1 VEEAEEVGM
10 EGAVEP
16 AAALRQLHEQHGAA
30 LLSFAQRLTHN
41 PDLAR
46 DVVQDVLLRAWRHP
60 EIVAEDERAARAWL
74 FTVTRN
80 LVIDR
85 WRSAAH
91 RNETA
96 SDVQA
101 LAERTA
107 APGDPTSA
115 VLDRWLIADALR
127 NLSPQH
133 RTVVVAAYYE
143 GRPVAEIARALGVPE
158 GTVKSRL
165 HYGLRSLRLLL
176 QEKGVTAP

>member
-1 VEEAEEVGM
+1 MTGEAEQA
-10 EGAVEP
+10 AV
-16 AAALRQLHEQHGAA
+16 LQQLHEQHGAA
-30 LLSFAQRLTHN
+30 LLGFAQRLTHN

-60 EIVAEDERAARAWL
+60 EIDGSDERATRAWL

-91 RNETA
+91 RYETA
-96 SDVQA
+96 TESEV
-101 LAERTA
+101 LAAR
-107 APGDPTSA
+107 APVREDASSA
-115 VLDRWLIADALR
+115 VLDRWLIADALAA
-127 NLSPQH
+127 LSPEH
-133 RTVVVAAYYE
+133 RVVVVAAYYE
-143 GRPVAEIARALGVPE
+143 GRPVADIAAALGVPP

-165 HYGLRSLRLLL
+165 HYGLRSLRLKL

>member
-1 VEEAEEVGM
+1 M
-10 EGAVEP
+10 EGEAEP
-16 AAALRQLHEQHGAA
+16 AAMLEQLHEQHGAA

-60 EIVAEDERAARAWL
+60 ACAASDERAARAWL

-91 RNETA
+91 RYETA
-96 SDVQA
+96 TDTDTLA
-101 LAERTA
+101 LR
-107 APGDPTSA
+107 APTRDDASSV
-115 VLDRWLIADALR
+115 VLDRWLITDALR
-127 NLSPQH
+127 SLSPEH
-133 RTVVVAAYYE
+133 RTVIVAAYYE
-143 GRPVAEIARALGVPE
+143 GRPAAEIARTLGVPE

-165 HYGLRSLRLLL
+165 HYGLRSLRLVL

>member
-1 VEEAEEVGM
+1 VSAG
-10 EGAVEP
+10 GAAEP

-30 LLSFAQRLTHN
+30 LLGFASRLTHN

-46 DVVQDVLLRAWRHP
+46 DVVQDALLRAWGHP
-60 EIVAEDERAARAWL
+60 EVLASDEHSARAWL

-85 WRSAAH
+85 WRSAAN
-91 RNETA
+91 RYETVTDVETLALRAPAREDA
-96 SDVQA
+96 S
-101 LAERTA
+101 
-107 APGDPTSA
+107 GA
-115 VLDRWLIADALR
+115 VLDRWLIADALSS
-127 NLSPQH
+127 LSPEH
-133 RTVVVAAYYE
+133 RAVIVAAYYE
-143 GRPVAEIARALGVPE
+143 GRPVAEIARVLRVPE

>member
-1 VEEAEEVGM
+1 M

-16 AAALRQLHEQHGAA
+16 AAVLRRLHEEHGAA
-30 LLSFAQRLTHN
+30 LLSFASRLTHN

-60 EIVAEDERAARAWL
+60 EIDGSDERATRAWL

-91 RNETA
+91 RHETVA
-96 SDVQA
+96 DVAA
-101 LAERTA
+101 LAERTPVA
-107 APGDPTSA
+107 EDATSTA
-115 VLDRWLIADALR
+115 LDRWLITDALR
-127 NLSPQH
+127 GLSPQH
-133 RTVVVAAYYE
+133 RAVVVAAHYE
-143 GRPVAEIARALGVPE
+143 GRSVAEIARALGVPE

-165 HYGLRSLRLLL
+165 HYGLRSLRLAL

>member
-1 VEEAEEVGM
+1 MDEGVGM

-16 AAALRQLHEQHGAA
+16 AAVLRRLHEEHGAA
-30 LLSFAQRLTHN
+30 LLSFASRLTRN

-60 EIVAEDERAARAWL
+60 EIDGTDGRATRAWL

-80 LVIDR
+80 LVIDS

-91 RNETA
+91 RYETVT
-96 SDVQA
+96 DVAA
-101 LAERTA
+101 LAERTPVA
-107 APGDPTSA
+107 EDATSTA
-115 VLDRWLIADALR
+115 LDRWLITDALR
-127 NLSPQH
+127 GLSPQH
-133 RTVVVAAYYE
+133 RAVVVAAHYE
-143 GRPVAEIARALGVPE
+143 GRSVADIARALGVPE

>member
-1 VEEAEEVGM
+1 M
-10 EGAVEP
+10 
-16 AAALRQLHEQHGAA
+16 
-30 LLSFAQRLTHN
+30 
-41 PDLAR
+41 AR

-60 EIVAEDERAARAWL
+60 EIAGSDDERATRAWL

-91 RNETA
+91 RYETVTDA
-96 SDVQA
+96 QT
-101 LAERTA
+101 LAER
-107 APGDPTSA
+107 APAREDASST
-115 VLDRWLIADALR
+115 VLDRWLIADALAG
-127 NLSPQH
+127 LSPEH
-133 RTVVVAAYYE
+133 RAVIVAAYYE
-143 GRPVAEIARALGVPE
+143 GRPAAEIARTLGVPE

>member
-1 VEEAEEVGM
+1 M

-30 LLSFAQRLTHN
+30 LLSFASRLTHN

-46 DVVQDVLLRAWRHP
+46 DIVQDALLRAWRHP
-60 EIVAEDERAARAWL
+60 EIVGSDERAARAWL

-91 RNETA
+91 RYETVT
-96 SDVQA
+96 DVST
-101 LAERTA
+101 LADRTPVHEDA
-107 APGDPTSA
+107 TSA

-127 NLSPQH
+127 GLSVQH
-133 RTVVVAAYYE
+133 REVVVAAYYE
-143 GRPVAEIARALGVPE
+143 GRPLGEIARALGVPE

>member
-1 VEEAEEVGM
+1 MGGEAD
-10 EGAVEP
+10 P
-16 AAALRQLHEQHGAA
+16 AATLERLHEQHGAA
-30 LLSFAQRLTHN
+30 LLGFAQRLTHN

-60 EIVAEDERAARAWL
+60 EIIASDERAARAWL

-91 RNETA
+91 RYETSTDTA
-96 SDVQA
+96 T
-101 LAERTA
+101 LADRTP
-107 APGDPTSA
+107 APGDATSA
-115 VLDRWLIADALR
+115 VLDRWLITDALR
-127 NLSPQH
+127 SLSPQH
-133 RTVVVAAYYE
+133 REVVIAAYYE
-143 GRPVAEIARALGVPE
+143 GRPLAEIGHALGVPE

-176 QEKGVTAP
+176 QERGVTAS

>member
-1 VEEAEEVGM
+1 M
-10 EGAVEP
+10 DGAVEP

-30 LLSFAQRLTHN
+30 LLGFAQRLTHN
-41 PDLAR
+41 ADLSR

-60 EIVAEDERAARAWL
+60 EIVTSDERAARAWL

-91 RNETA
+91 RYETA
-96 SDVQA
+96 TDVST
-101 LAERTA
+101 LAERTPEPA
-107 APGDPTSA
+107 DATSV

-127 NLSPQH
+127 GLTPQH
-133 RTVVVAAYYE
+133 REVVVAAAYE
-143 GRPVAEIARALGVPE
+143 GRPLAEIARTLGVPE

>member
-1 VEEAEEVGM
+1 M

-16 AAALRQLHEQHGAA
+16 AAALRRLHDQHGAA
-30 LLSFAQRLTHN
+30 LLSFASRLTSN

-60 EIVAEDERAARAWL
+60 EIDGTDERATRAWL
-74 FTVTRN
+74 FAVTRN

-91 RNETA
+91 RHETVT
-96 SDVQA
+96 DVAA
-101 LAERTA
+101 LADRTPV
-107 APGDPTSA
+107 PGDATST
-115 VLDRWLIADALR
+115 VLDRWLITDALR
-127 NLSPQH
+127 SLSPQH
-133 RTVVVAAYYE
+133 REVIVAAYYE
-143 GRPVAEIARALGVPE
+143 GRPLADIGRALGVPE

-165 HYGLRSLRLLL
+165 HYGLRSLRLAL